1 MAKVLLENTREH
13 DLTISTSVKGVV
25 THATIPGARQNPNN
39 RNELVNGIAEVDSEL
54 IDAAKKASPVVAGW
68 FEDGA
73 LKQATK
79 KAIADQAKLEVKE

>member
-13 DLTISTSVKGVV
+13 DLTISVSVKGVV

-39 RNELVNGIAEVDSEL
+39 RNELINGVGEVDSEV
-54 IDAAKKASPVVAGW
+54 IDAAKKSSPVVAGW
-68 FEDGA
+68 FDDGA
-73 LKQATK
+73 LRQATK